1 MIRRLAQLFS
11 ITTVAVLLAFVIG
24 AARPGPHR
32 ILCPECFDLTQ
43 ISPRVWT
50 DQPSQASALLAMV
63 QRAEVTVENFFGGQA
78 LRPNLVLCS
87 TRTCAQDFGI
97 GGNGLSIAH
106 VAVMVSPGGLTVG
119 TLTHELTHFR
129 LHRSLGPRNIIRQ
142 PFPTWFDEG
151 LATHV
156 ADHPRWRGEI
166 TSAAR
171 TRVRE
176 VDKFWKWDDA
186 YRALGVGRAYRA
198 AAAEVAEFEQQAGRA
213 GLRELITRAENGE
226 AFQRVWQEISQR

>member
-11 ITTVAVLLAFVIG
+11 FATVALLLAFIIG

-32 ILCPECFDLTQ
+32 ILCPECYGLTQ

-50 DQPSQASALLAMV
+50 DRPGKAPELLTTV
-63 QRAEVTVENFFGGQA
+63 QRAETTVQSFFGGQI
-78 LRPNLVLCS
+78 LRPNLVLCG
-87 TRTCAQDFGI
+87 TRACAQAFGI

-106 VAVMVSPGGLTVG
+106 VAVMVSPGGLTIG

-129 LHRSLGPRNIIRQ
+129 LHRSLGPRNILRQ
-142 PFPTWFDEG
+142 PYPTWFDEG

-156 ADHPRWRGEI
+156 ADHPRWLGEI
-166 TSAAR
+166 SAAAR

-176 VDKFWKWDDA
+176 VDRFWKWDDA

-198 AAAEVAEFEQQAGRA
+198 AASEVAAFEQEAGRA
-213 GLRELITRAENGE
+213 GLRELIARAEQGE
-226 AFQRVWQEISQR
+226 AFQHVWQDILRR